1 MLAMYMALIDDE
13 SDKEKFERL
22 YNTYETMMKKLAN
35 SILRNTELAEETV
48 QDCFLKL
55 AMIITEVPDVPSKR
69 AKAMITVMVK
79 NKARNNLELE
89 HYDVVVPTEDD
100 DFISESLADNVAT
113 AVGYEKMLQAVKELD
128 FTYRDIIIY
137 KYLFGFSAKEISE
150 ILEIPIRTVET
161 RVYRGRKIL
170 IEKMEGI
177 FYEY

>member
-1 MLAMYMALIDDE
+1 M
-13 SDKEKFERL
+13 
-22 YNTYETMMKKLAN
+22 T
-35 SILRNTELAEETV
+35 
-48 QDCFLKL
+48 
-55 AMIITEVPDVPSKR
+55 ITEVPDVPSKR

-79 NKARNNLELE
+79 NKARNNLESE

-100 DFISESLADNVAT
+100 DFISDSLADNVAT

-137 KYLFGFSAKEISE
+137 KYLFGFSAKKISE

>member
-35 SILRNTELAEETV
+35 SILHNTALAEETV

-128 FTYRDIIIY
+128 FTYRDIIIC

-161 RVYRGRKIL
+161 RDYRGRKIL